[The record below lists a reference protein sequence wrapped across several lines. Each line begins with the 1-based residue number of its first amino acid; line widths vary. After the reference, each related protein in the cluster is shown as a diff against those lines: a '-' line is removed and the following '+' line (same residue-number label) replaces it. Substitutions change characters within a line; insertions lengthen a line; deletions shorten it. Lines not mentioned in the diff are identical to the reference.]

1 MQKEI
6 VIINIGM
13 SICGMMRHLT
23 VEQLLTT
30 TNITLGYTNI
40 YQQTVM

>member
-13 SICGMMRHLT
+13 SIYGMMRHLT